1 MHIYITDLRQLH
13 GSLRWFI
20 DIRDLYYRMV
30 TMVTLIYKIIELI
43 TYLHEKILSW
53 NDNYE
58 YNLSDKQ
65 LHFLAVG
72 IIGMGLIFVIHPLF
86 KYLAEKK
93 MTLAISWIY
102 VVTLLIV
109 MTFAIEIGQR
119 YTKTGYMDFKDI
131 VYGMGGFFLMF
142 AVFFLIRLLIK
153 LIIRMFKEDSAPSQD
168 Q

>member
-1 MHIYITDLRQLH
+1 
-13 GSLRWFI
+13 
-20 DIRDLYYRMV
+20 
-30 TMVTLIYKIIELI
+30 
-43 TYLHEKILSW
+43 
-53 NDNYE
+53 
-58 YNLSDKQ
+58 
-65 LHFLAVG
+65 
-72 IIGMGLIFVIHPLF
+72 
-86 KYLAEKK
+86 

-153 LIIRMFKEDSAPSQD
+153 LIIRMFKEDPAPSQD

>member
-13 GSLRWFI
+13 GSLRRFI
-20 DIRDLYYRMV
+20 DIRDLCYRMV

-65 LHFLAVG
+65 LHFLVVG

-153 LIIRMFKEDSAPSQD
+153 LIIRMFKDDPAPSQD